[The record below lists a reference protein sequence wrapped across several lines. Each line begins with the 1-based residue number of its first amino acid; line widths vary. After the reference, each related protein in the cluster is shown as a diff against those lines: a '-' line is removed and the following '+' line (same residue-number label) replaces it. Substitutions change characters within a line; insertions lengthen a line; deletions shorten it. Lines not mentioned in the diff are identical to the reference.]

1 MVKVQGGVVA
11 NEPHSD
17 SQGLYREVQ
26 ARRRD
31 SEIVA
36 CVQKLDTKAYTADK
50 WAKSHEVQK
59 AIVTRM
65 RKSRR

>member
-1 MVKVQGGVVA
+1 MNEGMQKFACIPFWYDGHAASLWWKSTRGVVA

-36 CVQKLDTKAYTADK
+36 
-50 WAKSHEVQK
+50 
-59 AIVTRM
+59 
-65 RKSRR
+65 